1 MRNYFLILC
10 FLVSALSSVS
20 THAEILGKDAIP
32 PQIMDQFYKRHPNA
46 IDISAEKKTH
56 FKQSLYEITFK
67 EEKDK
72 EKIIELYRDNGH
84 FFISGDNVHGS
95 NMMPSVAYDN
105 LKAVFDTY
113 TIKDAILVVNPNG
126 VGEEYDLTVN
136 ASGNDWS
143 VIVDHAG
150 NITQKER
157 D

>member
-1 MRNYFLILC
+1 MRNYFLNLG
-10 FLVSALSSVS
+10 FLVLALSSVS
-20 THAEILGKDAIP
+20 ADAEILSKDAIP
-32 PQIMDQFYKRHPNA
+32 LQIMDQFYKRHANA
-46 IDISAEKKTH
+46 IDISAEKKIH

-84 FFISGDNVHGS
+84 FFVNADYVTGS
-95 NMMPSVAYDN
+95 NMMPAVAYDN
-105 LKAVFDTY
+105 LKAAFDTY
-113 TIKDAILVVNPNG
+113 TIKDSILVVNPNG

-136 ASGNDWS
+136 VSGNDWS

>member
-1 MRNYFLILC
+1 MRNKFLNLG
-10 FLVSALSSVS
+10 FLVLALSSIS
-20 THAEILGKDAIP
+20 ANAEILDKEAIP
-32 PQIMDQFYKRHPNA
+32 APIKDQFYKRHPNA

-56 FKQSLYEITFK
+56 FKQALYEITFK

-72 EKIIELYRDNGH
+72 EPIIELYRNNGR
-84 FFISGDNVHGS
+84 FFINGDNVTTS
-95 NMMPSVAYDN
+95 NMMPPVAYDN
-105 LKAVFDTY
+105 LKAALGTY

-136 ASGNDWS
+136 ASGNNWS
-143 VIVDHAG
+143 VIVDHNG

>member
-1 MRNYFLILC
+1 MRNKFLNLG
-10 FLVSALSSVS
+10 FLVLALTSVS
-20 THAEILGKDAIP
+20 ANAEILGKDAIP
-32 PQIMDQFYKRHPNA
+32 PQILDQLYKRHPNA
-46 IDISAEKKTH
+46 MDISAEKKTH
-56 FKQSLYEITFK
+56 FKQPLYEVSFK

-72 EKIIELYRDNGH
+72 EKIIELYRSNGR
-84 FFISGDNVHGS
+84 FFVNADNVTTS

-105 LKAVFDTY
+105 LKSAFGTY
-113 TIKDAILVVNPNG
+113 TIKEAILVVNPNG

-143 VIVDHAG
+143 VIVDHKG

>member
-1 MRNYFLILC
+1 MRNKFLNLG
-10 FLVSALSSVS
+10 FLVLALASISAN
-20 THAEILGKDAIP
+20 AEILGKDAVP
-32 PQIMDQFYKRHPNA
+32 PQILDQFYKRHPNA

-56 FKQSLYEITFK
+56 FKQDLYEITFK

-72 EKIIELYRDNGH
+72 EAIIELYRSNGH
-84 FFISGDNVHGS
+84 FFINGDNVTTS
-95 NMMPSVAYDN
+95 NMMPAVAYDS
-105 LKAVFDTY
+105 LKAAFGAY

-136 ASGNDWS
+136 SSGNDWS
-143 VIVDHAG
+143 VIVDHTG